1 MLGSDGTTTCVEV
14 GDDQVGAKN
23 TEPDG
28 PTPRGE
34 RLLVRGYEFT
44 SSLTSQE
51 HPLTPPLVGDL

>member
-1 MLGSDGTTTCVEV
+1 MGSNGATACVEV
-14 GDDQVGAKN
+14 GDDQEGAKN

-34 RLLVRGYEFT
+34 GLLVRGYEFP

-51 HPLTPPLVGDL
+51 HPPAPVLL